1 MVWGGAETSRALAYD
16 PASDRWTLLPAAP
29 VHGTE
34 QTAAWAGD
42 HLIVWS
48 DAGGAAL
55 TPALER
61 SAR

>member
-1 MVWGGAETSRALAYD
+1 MAALAYD
-16 PASDRWTLLPAAP
+16 SASDRWTLLPAAP

-55 TPALER
+55 NPALER
-61 SAR
+61 STR